1 MGKLMDLDGIE
12 VNAFVDPYNSRGL
25 FMGNSLYYNG
35 DSFEIDDTSGARI
48 NVVSVD
54 QFQTDVTV
62 NNGTVTGTVYLY
74 GKGGK

>member
-1 MGKLMDLDGIE
+1 MYQAMDVEGIDVNTFVNPYDRTGLFTGKSRY
-12 VNAFVDPYNSRGL
+12 YNS
-25 FMGNSLYYNG
+25 
-35 DSFEIDDTSGARI
+35 DSFEIDDTSGSFI

-74 GKGGK
+74 GQGGR